1 MHSTENNACKKKTKK
16 KPKKQTE
23 SIKLSNEKEANEWII
38 RNQTIK
44 KKIEINL
51 KQKEK
56 EYRMIN

>member
-1 MHSTENNACKKKTKK
+1 MHAKKNPKK